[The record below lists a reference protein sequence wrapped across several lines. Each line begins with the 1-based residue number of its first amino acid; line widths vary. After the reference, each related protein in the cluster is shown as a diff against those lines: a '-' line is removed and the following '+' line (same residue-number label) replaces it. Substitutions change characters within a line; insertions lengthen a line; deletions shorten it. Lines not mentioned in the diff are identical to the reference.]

1 MKKEKKIKSPQEKEM
16 TKVKVDKALAI
27 ILLICVILMLGLSL
41 ILYFNGINKMMPV
54 ILVFVLGILS
64 ALSILLLSR
73 ETIKMKKTRDRNI
86 VKKINV

>member
-1 MKKEKKIKSPQEKEM
+1 MKKEKKIKSSQEKEM

-41 ILYFNGINKMMPV
+41 ILYFNGINKMMPI

-73 ETIKMKKTRDRNI
+73 ETINMKKTRDKK
-86 VKKINV
+86 VAKKINV

>member
-41 ILYFNGINKMMPV
+41 ILYFNGINKMMPI

-73 ETIKMKKTRDRNI
+73 ETITMKKTRDKK
-86 VKKINV
+86 VAKKINV

>member
-41 ILYFNGINKMMPV
+41 ILYFNGINKMMPI

-73 ETIKMKKTRDRNI
+73 ETINMKKTRD
-86 VKKINV
+86 KKNATKIK

>member
-41 ILYFNGINKMMPV
+41 ILYFNGINKMMPI
-54 ILVFVLGILS
+54 ILVFVLGIIS

-73 ETIKMKKTRDRNI
+73 ETIKMKKTRDKK
-86 VKKINV
+86 VAKKINV